1 MIKNMIVK
9 SVRYFETNRG
19 LGYEAKTNE
28 GSIWNDGNGGPTYF
42 EPLYPKYNNKD
53 FIDFSESD
61 LENMIN
67 IYEKEWGKKGN
78 FNHVFNGTPYQ
89 KKFIKYLF

>member
-19 LGYEAKTNE
+19 LGYEAKTSE

-42 EPLYPKYNNKD
+42 EPKYPKYNNKD

-67 IYEKEWGKKGN
+67 IYEK
-78 FNHVFNGTPYQ
+78 V
-89 KKFIKYLF
+89 

>member
-28 GSIWNDGNGGPTYF
+28 GSIWTDGNGGPTYF

-67 IYEKEWGKKGN
+67 IYEKEWGKKEL
-78 FNHVFNGTPYQ
+78 YS
-89 KKFIKYLF
+89 

>member
-1 MIKNMIVK
+1 MKVN
-9 SVRYFETNRG
+9 SVRYFDTYRC
-19 LGYEAKTNE
+19 LGYVANTNE

-42 EPLYPKYNNKD
+42 EPLYPKYNKKD

-67 IYEKEWGKKGN
+67 IYEK
-78 FNHVFNGTPYQ
+78 V
-89 KKFIKYLF
+89 

>member
-1 MIKNMIVK
+1 MIKDMIVK

-28 GSIWNDGNGGPTYF
+28 GSIWNDGMGGPTYF
-42 EPLYPKYNNKD
+42 EPLYPKYNKKD

-67 IYEKEWGKKGN
+67 IYEK
-78 FNHVFNGTPYQ
+78 V
-89 KKFIKYLF
+89 

>member
-1 MIKNMIVK
+1 MIKDMIVK

-42 EPLYPKYNNKD
+42 EPQYPKYNNKD
-53 FIDFSESD
+53 FTDFSESD
-61 LENMIN
+61 LESMIDT
-67 IYEKEWGKKGN
+67 YENFHNTNKDISKK
-78 FNHVFNGTPYQ
+78 V
-89 KKFIKYLF
+89 

>member
-1 MIKNMIVK
+1 MIKNLKVK
-9 SVRYFETNRG
+9 NLRIWETSRG
-19 LGYEAKTNE
+19 WLGYEAKTNE

-67 IYEKEWGKKGN
+67 IYEK
-78 FNHVFNGTPYQ
+78 V
-89 KKFIKYLF
+89 

>member
-28 GSIWNDGNGGPTYF
+28 GSIWNDGMGGPTYF
-42 EPLYPKYNNKD
+42 EPLYPKYNKKD
-53 FIDFSESD
+53 FVDFSEWELTGFIDEFESD
-61 LENMIN
+61 KKNYPN
-67 IYEKEWGKKGN
+67 ICIKGVN
-78 FNHVFNGTPYQ
+78 S
-89 KKFIKYLF
+89 

>member
-28 GSIWNDGNGGPTYF
+28 GSIWNDGNGG
-42 EPLYPKYNNKD
+42 LL
-53 FIDFSESD
+53 I
-61 LENMIN
+61 L
-67 IYEKEWGKKGN
+67 
-78 FNHVFNGTPYQ
+78 NHYILSTITKTLLIFQNQ
-89 KKFIKYLF
+89 I

>member
-28 GSIWNDGNGGPTYF
+28 GSIWNDGNGGATYF
-42 EPLYPKYNNKD
+42 EADYPKYHDKD
-53 FIDFSESD
+53 FSHLTELD
-61 LENMIN
+61 LEAI
-67 IYEKEWGKKGN
+67 IDKYEGVEK
-78 FNHVFNGTPYQ
+78 
-89 KKFIKYLF
+89 

>member
-1 MIKNMIVK
+1 MIKDMIVK

-53 FIDFSESD
+53 
-61 LENMIN
+61 
-67 IYEKEWGKKGN
+67 
-78 FNHVFNGTPYQ
+78 
-89 KKFIKYLF
+89 IK

>member
-1 MIKNMIVK
+1 MRVLYGMTEME
-9 SVRYFETNRG
+9 S
-19 LGYEAKTNE
+19 
-28 GSIWNDGNGGPTYF
+28 PTYF

-67 IYEKEWGKKGN
+67 IYEK
-78 FNHVFNGTPYQ
+78 V
-89 KKFIKYLF
+89 

>member
-1 MIKNMIVK
+1 MIKKLKVK
-9 SVRYFETNRG
+9 HMRYWETSRG
-19 LGYEAKTNE
+19 LLGYEAKTKE
-28 GSIWNDGNGGPTYF
+28 GSIWNDGMGGPTYF

-67 IYEKEWGKKGN
+67 IYEK
-78 FNHVFNGTPYQ
+78 V
-89 KKFIKYLF
+89 